1 MRQLRSSIK
10 QVLGG
15 RNLVGKSKDTAIQ
28 ECIQEAH
35 EKIYNKV
42 INPTNLKKTIRICL
56 CLEND
61 PQKIFSSRFLENIG
75 ELNKNQNFIFRKI
88 LPRSIQ
94 KFIANFYI
102 IYESKQK
109 TFNGINRSYINP
121 CTLNMNEFKNWFKSL
136 LNINDC
142 TYKDLIENTYIEDI
156 FLDTAKKIKLGCSP
170 HNKISRIVIFGDSLS
185 DTGLMYSSTMGRIF
199 VKLNELNKNIKIL
212 NQSPYGRFTNG
223 FVWCDMIS
231 SYLVHI
237 SEHKNFDKYHTY
249 EDIST
254 NKLQKNKVDRFLL
267 NYAVGGSTAGNYS
280 LFKNISS
287 LQIKTILLGT
297 VLYCLEKQVDQYLEE
312 YANIS
317 NNLNIIWAGPNDL
330 VTLGWENLKGIEH
343 AQNGLFTC
351 INKLKARGAKNFLL
365 INMPDIYISPKFQLA
380 SQETKN
386 HLAWLVDKFNNDLEK
401 KAKAE
406 NIKLF
411 DIRQVLRDLVKND
424 FKYYDYEG
432 FRYDINL
439 TNTKD
444 GIALL
449 DEIKKNE
456 RYMYFDDLHPSALT
470 HGLLGFVIAKY
481 IAKNFEIVIEQA
493 PPLLRRESCS

>member
-35 EKIYNKV
+35 EKIYTKV
-42 INPTNLKKTIRICL
+42 INPINLKKSIQICL

-61 PQKIFSSRFLENIG
+61 PQNIFSSRFLENIG
-75 ELNKNQNFIFRKI
+75 ELNKNKNFIFRKI

-102 IYESKQK
+102 IYESKQN
-109 TFNGINRSYINP
+109 TFNGFNRSYIDP
-121 CTLNMNEFKNWFKSL
+121 KALNINEFKQWFKSL
-136 LNINDC
+136 LNLTEC
-142 TYKDLIENTYIEDI
+142 TYKAIIENNYIEDI
-156 FLDTAKKIKLGCSP
+156 FLDTAKKIKLGSSP
-170 HNKISRIVIFGDSLS
+170 NNKISRIVIFGDSLS

-212 NQSPYGRFTNG
+212 NKSPFGRFTNG

-231 SYLVHI
+231 AYLMYKADN
-237 SEHKNFDKYHTY
+237 KNLDKYHTY
-249 EDIST
+249 EDILT
-254 NKLQKNKVDRFLL
+254 NKLQKDKVDRFIL

-280 LFKNISS
+280 FFTNVSS
-287 LQIKTILLGT
+287 LQIKTVLLGT
-297 VLYCLEKQVDQYLEE
+297 VLYCLEKQVNQHLKE

-330 VTLGWENLKGIEH
+330 VTLGWENLKGIEY
-343 AQNGLFTC
+343 AQKGIFTC
-351 INKLKARGAKNFLL
+351 INKLKSRGAKNFLL
-365 INMPDIYISPKFQLA
+365 LNMPDIYISPKFQLA
-380 SQETKN
+380 SQDTKN

-411 DIRQVLRDLVKND
+411 DIRQVLRDLVKNK
-424 FKYYDYEG
+424 FQYYEYEG

-444 GIALL
+444 GLTLL

-481 IAKNFEIVIEQA
+481 ISKNFEIVTEQA
-493 PPLLRRESCS
+493 PPLFRRESF